1 VVSETAWE
9 PGKKSAERF
18 ARAERLFPGGVNSPV
33 RAFRAVGGRP
43 FFVERAEGPFLWDV
57 DDNRYIDYVMSWG
70 PAILGHADPDVTEA
84 IRSAA
89 ARGASFGACH
99 EGEVLLAEEV
109 NALMPWIETMRF
121 VSSGTEATMSAARL
135 ARAFTGRPRIVKFE
149 GCYHGH
155 ADPFLVKAGS
165 GAATFGEPDS
175 PGVPEKTASDTLTL
189 PYNDLRAVE
198 ERFMRDGDT
207 IAAVFVEPVAG
218 NMGCI
223 PPAEGFLEGL
233 RRLSTASGA
242 LLVFDEVIT
251 GFRVAPGG
259 AAERYGVRPDLATL
273 GKILGGGLPVGLY
286 GGRRE
291 IMERVSPAGPVY
303 QAGTLSGNPT
313 AMAAGLAV
321 LRKLRGAPGTYED
334 LETKG
339 ALLERGLQRGASE
352 AGIPVTIHRVG
363 SMLGLFFHPGPVR
376 SWSEAAASD
385 RKKYAA
391 FFQGLLRRGIWIA
404 PSPFEAL
411 FVSTAHA
418 ERTIEE
424 TAAAAREA
432 FLEAAAA

>member
-1 VVSETAWE
+1 MVSETAWE